1 MLDSLIQTVAA
12 AILSAGGTGV
22 ILFFVFK
29 HVMKPVDSY
38 LETKAKNLA
47 THEDIMKLVDQVR
60 ETEKVKAEITD
71 NVWDRQQRWTAKH
84 ALYRELLESLDNLY
98 EAHSDK
104 YLVENTTHEQQLHL
118 EATAALAKR
127 HDAFEKLVKVSA
139 ISADP
144 SSYNVLR
151 QIVDSAKSGYEALK
165 EVEHALVDFAAS
177 ARKDLGY
184 PSL

>member
-1 MLDSLIQTVAA
+1 MDLWTVALSVLSSGVMST
-12 AILSAGGTGV
+12 AI
-22 ILFFVFK
+22 FFGLK
-29 HVMKPVDSY
+29 KYLGSY
-38 LETKAKNLA
+38 LETKGKNLA

-104 YLVENTTHEQQLHL
+104 YLMENTTKEKQLHL
-118 EATAALAKR
+118 EATAILAKR

-151 QIVDSAKSGYEALK
+151 RIVDSAKSGYEALK
-165 EVEHALVDFAAS
+165 EVEH
-177 ARKDLGY
+177 
-184 PSL
+184 